1 MALNIDKVRELMIKN
16 DLNQSDVACKGNID
30 KSTLSKILKSE
41 NRKVNI
47 KTLNKIARGLNVD
60 PQIIIK

>member
-1 MALNIDKVRELMIKN
+1 MALNIDKVRELMIKH
-16 DLNQSDVACKGNID
+16 DLNQNDIACKGDID
-30 KSTLSKILKSE
+30 KSTLSRILKSE

-47 KTLNKIARGLNVD
+47 KTLNKIARALDVD